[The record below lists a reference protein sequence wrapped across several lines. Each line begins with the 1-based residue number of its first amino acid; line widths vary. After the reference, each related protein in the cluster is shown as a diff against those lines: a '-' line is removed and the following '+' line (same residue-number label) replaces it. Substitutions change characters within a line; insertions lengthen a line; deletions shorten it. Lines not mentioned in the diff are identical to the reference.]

1 MTKKGLLFIGML
13 MLGTAAFS
21 QPESI
26 ITVGLEDFHGST
38 EVRCQAVRGGFEW
51 MTVLSGQMQSA
62 GKLDGIH
69 SMAKTNRGYT
79 LTTGT
84 GSIESA
90 YFILRPVN
98 NLGRVRLISAATGY
112 RQYTG
117 AVHFYWHANQWY
129 VALETELEEYV
140 AGVLV
145 SEVGKGHAPELYT
158 AHAAVSRTYALNTY
172 GRHRLAG
179 YDVCDQ
185 VHCQAFDGI
194 STVNDTI
201 RQGCRASR
209 HLVICDRLGRPIPA
223 AFHSNC
229 GGTTRSSR
237 AVWQKASPHL
247 VPVHDGACAH
257 GAHAQWEKAISTNDW
272 EDWQIQRANEPVN
285 HAESREKFGLPSDRF
300 DVRVDGEAVKLSGRG
315 FGHGVGM
322 CQEGA
327 ISRAQNGASAWAIL
341 STYYQEIRLR
351 PLQEITNPE
360 ASGVWGK

>member
-1 MTKKGLLFIGML
+1 MLL
-13 MLGTAAFS
+13 LGTAAIS

-26 ITVGLEDFHGST
+26 ITVGLEDFNGST
-38 EVRCQAVRGGFEW
+38 EVRCQTVSGGFEW
-51 MTVLSGQMQSA
+51 MTVVNGQMQST
-62 GKLDGIH
+62 GTLDGIH

-90 YFILRPVN
+90 YFILKPDDN
-98 NLGRVRLISAATGY
+98 HSRVRLISASTGY

-117 AVHFYWHANQWY
+117 AVHFYWHASRWY
-129 VALETELEEYV
+129 IALETELEDYV
-140 AGVLV
+140 TGVLV
-145 SEVGKGHAPELYT
+145 SEVGKGHALALYA

-185 VHCQAFDGI
+185 VHCQAFDGV

-201 RQGCRASR
+201 REGCRAAR
-209 HLVICDRLGRPIPA
+209 HLVITDRLGRPISA

-229 GGTTRSSR
+229 GGTTRSSE

-247 VPVHDGACAH
+247 LPVQDVECTN
-257 GAHAQWEKAISTNDW
+257 GAHAQWERVINANDW
-272 EDWQIQRANEPVN
+272 KGWQKRRTDELVKCI
-285 HAESREKFGLPSDRF
+285 ESREKFGLPSDRF
-300 DVRVDGEAVKLSGRG
+300 DVRDEDEIVILSGRG

-327 ISRAQNGASAWAIL
+327 IARAQKGASAWAIL
-341 STYYQEIRLR
+341 STYYQDVRLR
-351 PLQEITNPE
+351 SLQEITIPE
-360 ASGVWGK
+360 GSGAWGK